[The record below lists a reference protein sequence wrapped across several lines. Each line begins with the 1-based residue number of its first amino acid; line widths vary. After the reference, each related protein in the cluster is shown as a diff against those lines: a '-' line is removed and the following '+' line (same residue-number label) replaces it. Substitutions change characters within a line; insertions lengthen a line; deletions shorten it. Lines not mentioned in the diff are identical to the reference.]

1 MKKKTNSVHPCQVAT
16 VTGGIVHLR
25 RKRRKKNRQ
34 FNILLKEVYS
44 DIDGLKNRMCN
55 PLLPLVYSSGSQ
67 YSLPVP
73 LRINKRRYCLV
84 EYMDNIGNKFRFIYR
99 IEIDRNGY
107 QCAIVFDQTG
117 FVLSIPPHFIERYCS
132 RAIQTKVNIDFLV
145 QTTIM
150 HFVCPL
156 SQGINVGEYIV
167 QQFGIVPIQTRKGLL
182 FFEEKYEVII
192 LLTFLPPS
200 YIKDSLV
207 KELGLPD
214 DYNKSNMN

>member
-73 LRINKRRYCLV
+73 LKINKRRYCLV

-107 QCAIVFDQTG
+107 QCAIVVDQTG
-117 FVLSIPPHFIERYCS
+117 FVLSIPPHFIQRYCS

-167 QQFGIVPIQTRKGLL
+167 QQFGIVPIKTRKGLV

-192 LLTFLPPS
+192 LLTFLPPC

-214 DYNKSNMN
+214 DYNTSNMN

>member
-1 MKKKTNSVHPCQVAT
+1 MSNINDSNQLPIVVSRLVAPRKKKH
-16 VTGGIVHLR
+16 
-25 RKRRKKNRQ
+25 KKNKQ

-44 DIDGLKNRMCN
+44 DVDGLKNRMCN

-73 LRINKRRYCLV
+73 LKINKRRYCLV

-107 QCAIVFDQTG
+107 QCAIVVDQTG
-117 FVLSIPPHFIERYCS
+117 FVLSIPPHFIQRYCS

-167 QQFGIVPIQTRKGLL
+167 QQFGIVPIQTRKGLV

>member
-1 MKKKTNSVHPCQVAT
+1 
-16 VTGGIVHLR
+16 
-25 RKRRKKNRQ
+25 
-34 FNILLKEVYS
+34 
-44 DIDGLKNRMCN
+44 MCN

-107 QCAIVFDQTG
+107 QCAIVVDQTG
-117 FVLSIPPHFIERYCS
+117 FVLSIPPHFIQRYCS

-167 QQFGIVPIQTRKGLL
+167 QQFGIVPIQTRKGLV